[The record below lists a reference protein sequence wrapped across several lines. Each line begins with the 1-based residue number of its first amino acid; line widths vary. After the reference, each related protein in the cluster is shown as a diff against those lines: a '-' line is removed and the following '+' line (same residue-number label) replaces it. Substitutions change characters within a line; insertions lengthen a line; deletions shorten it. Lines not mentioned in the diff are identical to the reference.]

1 MSGTDFPGGKQM
13 PDRWPKGKNPKAGAG
28 AGSTQHSDRTATG
41 AGSPPSV
48 HAKAGQLSKERDSP
62 DEKAKSEEFLQFGQ
76 PAREVGPAP
85 TSRLYTRDYSKVGRE
100 PDDVDLITGA
110 LGNPLGL

>member
-13 PDRWPKGKNPKAGAG
+13 PDRFPKGKNPHAEDFKATQIAG
-28 AGSTQHSDRTATG
+28 RSAPGM
-41 AGSPPSV
+41 GSPPAV
-48 HAKAGQLSKERDSP
+48 HNKAGQLSTERDSP

-85 TSRLYTRDYSKVGRE
+85 TSRVYTRDYSKVGRE
-100 PDDVDLITGA
+100 PDDVDLITGV